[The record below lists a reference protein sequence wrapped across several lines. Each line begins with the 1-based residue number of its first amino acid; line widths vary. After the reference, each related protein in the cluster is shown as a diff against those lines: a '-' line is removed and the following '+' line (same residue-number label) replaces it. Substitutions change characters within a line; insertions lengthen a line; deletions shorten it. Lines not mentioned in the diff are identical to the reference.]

1 MPKLLRAT
9 STIIMQHEEEKG
21 IFCHSKKTFLY
32 SLLETFLKKELL
44 KLQTKGKEVW
54 IHQSL
59 HGL

>member
-1 MPKLLRAT
+1 
-9 STIIMQHEEEKG
+9 MQQEEEKG
-21 IFCHSKKTFLY
+21 IFCHSKTFVH

-54 IHQSL
+54 IHQSM